1 MPRVSRRTLLASGV
15 GLPVAAS
22 AAAKAGMEVTALSP
36 APIYAKVGVKPLING
51 MGTVTVLG
59 GSIMPPEV
67 VRAMEEASRFFVRV
81 PELKDKVG
89 ARIAELLQVP
99 AAMVTTGAA
108 GAITVGTAACMAH
121 GDPKLVGRLPRHEGL
136 SEVIQ
141 QKSHRSGYEAQME
154 LCGARI
160 IGVETRQELD
170 RAINE
175 KTAML
180 FFMNKAEPDGK
191 IKREEWIEV
200 GKKRG
205 IPTFNDAAADVPPKG
220 RLTEVVQQGFDLV
233 CFSGGKGLMGP
244 QSTGVLL
251 GRKDLIA
258 AGQAMLSPNGG
269 VGRGMKVGK
278 EEMMGILAAIERYLK
293 VDHDA
298 EFKMLDARVAEMRKT
313 LTGIDGVETGRM
325 VPKIANEVPHLQVNW
340 DKTKRKISA
349 GELMKQLEAGDP
361 SIAVLGGG
369 DSGITVSVWMMRGG
383 EHKVVAR
390 RVREILEKA

>member
-22 AAAKAGMEVTALSP
+22 AAKAGMEVTALSP
-36 APIYAKVGVKPLING
+36 APIYAKVGIKPLING

-59 GSIMPPEV
+59 GSVMPPEV

-81 PELKDKVG
+81 PELKEKVG
-89 ARIAELLQVP
+89 ARIAELLGVP

-121 GDPKLVGRLPRHEGL
+121 GDPKLAGRLPRHEGL

-154 LCGARI
+154 LCGARV
-160 IGVETRQELD
+160 IGIETRQELD

-180 FFMNKAEPDGK
+180 FFLNKAEPDGK
-191 IKREEWIEV
+191 ISRQEWIEV

-258 AGQAMLSPNGG
+258 AGQSVLSPNGG

-298 EFKMLDARVAEMRKT
+298 EFKMLDARVSEMRKA
-313 LTGIDGVETGRM
+313 LGGLEGVETDRM
-325 VPKIANEVPHLQVNW
+325 VPKIANEVPHLQVRW
-340 DKTKRKISA
+340 DQAKRKIST

-369 DSGITVSVWMMRGG
+369 ENGITVSVWMMRGG
-383 EHKVVAR
+383 EHRIVAR

>member
-81 PELKDKVG
+81 PELKERVG